1 MLYKRNY
8 CIPGESG
15 SWHEQEEA
23 ACQVAGEDTGKAP
36 KGQGRLTCW
45 LLQLMG
51 DYNVMWVIEV
61 LSQDGDF

>member
-1 MLYKRNY
+1 MNRRKQ
-8 CIPGESG
+8 PAK
-15 SWHEQEEA
+15 WQERTQA
-23 ACQVAGEDTGKAP
+23 RHPRAREDL
-36 KGQGRLTCW
+36 LTCW